1 MCELRGAGR
10 GGAPPAALAGVGG
23 ARRLPRR
30 HVRLGLRATRNHLI
44 LRTKGG
50 AVVRPGDGARGA
62 GLARGAMQGAPC
74 A

>member
-30 HVRLGLRATRNHLI
+30 HVRQGLCATRNHLI
-44 LRTKGG
+44 LRGR
-50 AVVRPGDGARGA
+50 AVVRPGGGGRGV